1 MHIDF
6 SNLFIY
12 IGDKPY
18 LQCEEAKYIG
28 DVDGGG
34 GGGGVP
40 RSHVEFNNCQY
51 INCTSMLLID
61 QQE

>member
-40 RSHVEFNNCQY
+40 RSHVEFNPF
-51 INCTSMLLID
+51 TAMSRD
-61 QQE
+61 RAKW